1 MTRFAFLSTIAL
13 LAAGC
18 ATRSSMPATPASA
31 TLATPAPA
39 KPPAAQNAEL
49 RHFYL
54 LSPGPRSTL
63 VVTRSDV
70 ATAER

>member
-1 MTRFAFLSTIAL
+1 MNRFASLVVIAL

-18 ATRSSMPATPASA
+18 ASKSATPSA
-31 TLATPAPA
+31 RTPLRTIAHDT
-39 KPPAAQNAEL
+39 PPGARVSEL

-54 LSPGPRSTL
+54 LSPGPGAKL

-70 ATAER
+70 VEVGQR